1 MWLLPGRRKEAHCKG
16 AFVFDLAGRCVHQPL
31 CRDIFRIFCII
42 RPIHVTKWKQSRN
55 ADKQTIDEAKKR
67 RPVGESNIV
76 DPPGLGRHKSGT
88 GLLLRRLR
96 KYKRNF

>member
-1 MWLLPGRRKEAHCKG
+1 M
-16 AFVFDLAGRCVHQPL
+16 HQPL

-67 RPVGESNIV
+67 RLVDESNIV
-76 DPPGLGRHKSGT
+76 DPPKSGT
-88 GLLLRRLR
+88 GFPLRRLS
-96 KYKRNF
+96 KYKRNISEVVDGQNRIRDLGKIEK